1 MMKRAV
7 LLAGA
12 FALMSGGA
20 YAQGTMSAPA
30 AAAQGAAET
39 GSSMA
44 QSAIGAT
51 EQPLSEVADANALNN
66 DTVQDATGASIG
78 TVRKVVVGSN
88 GRPTAIQVDAVTTAG
103 QRTVTIRASQARFD
117 RNRNLITTTLTK
129 SQVSR
134 LPATSGT

>member
-12 FALMSGGA
+12 FALVSGGA
-20 YAQGTMSAPA
+20 YAQGTMSQPG

-44 QSAIGAT
+44 QSAMGAG
-51 EQPLSEVADANALNN
+51 EQPVSEVTDANTLNN

-78 TVRKVVVGSN
+78 TVRKVVIGAG
-88 GRPTAIQVDAVTTAG
+88 GRPTAIQVDAITTAG
-103 QRTVTIRASQARFD
+103 KRTVTIRASQARFD

-129 SQVSR
+129 SQVTR
-134 LPATSGT
+134 LPAASGT